1 MAGGWTIYYE
11 FNLLITNN
19 ADKNL
24 IMQKMKHLFIVLLLS
39 VGANAQTTPEEKM
52 VQQTVENM
60 FATLTNADTTALKKI
75 VTANVR
81 FYEYGQVWT
90 IDTLIQKVL
99 QSKSIT
105 DFRRTNKFEFVSTTI
120 NNRAAWTTYYLQSEI
135 TRNGKQETI
144 RWMETVVLVEEK
156 KQWKIAVLHSTRLV
170 KN

>member
-39 VGANAQTTPEEKM
+39 VGANAQTTPEQKM

-90 IDTLIQKVL
+90 IDTLIQKVM

-120 NNRAAWTTYYLQSEI
+120 NNKAAWTTYYLQSEI